1 MAPKKITLLI
11 ILLILLLAAGAAAAF
26 YFFYYQP
33 QQAALKEEGQTP
45 PETAPA
51 ETLKDFT
58 GQFVKG
64 KVPEGWTV
72 LEHQNGAGSS
82 MLTSGVTYLGLTGLE
97 VKNPGGTT
105 VFKLEGVYGIG
116 GLGSCLN
123 YFQFSDDSAAYLSE
137 IQGINAEVDTSAPAI
152 VNLTSAAYKE
162 YELFDVHVRRVEKK
176 IYWDKTAGNAYFE
189 AACGISEKIFNFTTP
204 KFTGD
209 SVSINSYRYTVNETS
224 PETDLLEL
232 DKILDSLVTL

>member
-1 MAPKKITLLI
+1 MSTKKILLLI
-11 ILLILLLAAGAAAAF
+11 VLLILLILAAGAVYWF
-26 YFFYYQP
+26 FFYQP
-33 QQAALKEEGQTP
+33 ATYPSNEETQTQ
-45 PETAPA
+45 ETAPA
-51 ETLKDFT
+51 TSTFE

-72 LEHQNGAGSS
+72 LEHQNGAGSA

-116 GLGSCLN
+116 GLGSCQN
-123 YFQFSDDSAAYLSE
+123 YFQFSDDSATYLSE
-137 IQGINAEVDTSAPAI
+137 IQGINAEVDTSAPTI

-162 YELFDVHVRRVEKK
+162 YELFDVRVRRVEKK